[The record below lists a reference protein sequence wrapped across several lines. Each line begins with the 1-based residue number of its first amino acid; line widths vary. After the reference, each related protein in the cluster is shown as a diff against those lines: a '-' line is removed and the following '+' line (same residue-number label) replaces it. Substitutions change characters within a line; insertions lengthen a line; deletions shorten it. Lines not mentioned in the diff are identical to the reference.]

1 MTLSFPN
8 VGRVLLQAALLLG
21 AIATVVHGRAQARTT
36 GATSR
41 YISAAYGYALRV
53 PASWERISGVRWTPA
68 GPPADLTVMTPDH
81 QAAFGVIVAPTGDR
95 VYSGREL
102 QDVALRLLAQEN
114 QISPLVKI
122 QTQRVVV
129 NGVAY
134 QAAGGY
140 LISGSPLMASVAAV
154 AVTQRHHRLY
164 AIANLAYLQVYTAPP
179 AGPGFSPTDTPV
191 GNAEPPQLAPRA
203 RPAAVSTV
211 VAARADA
218 ALGGSQARG
227 SVNGRP
233 GSAGGSPVPALNL
246 GRASGAASA
255 TRPQRYPS
263 HHRIGDFSQALAQ
276 GRQIPRQRPSDPP
289 APLPTD
295 RLRGNRCRTSQD
307 AGLAVVDRNCAFD
320 VDRQT
325 LATMFSSFTIDPAAA
340 DDQRPAAAVGV
351 DGFRSVSDPAQGYR
365 IAYPAQWTRVPAPGT
380 LAFARSA
387 DQNAGVGVT
396 VAPIDAASLSE
407 ADLSAAADHQLATV
421 ATYPGALVH
430 QTVHAGGATYVV
442 AFASGAGVTTPGG
455 GLGQARVVVV
465 ATASRHRLYTTTGI
479 GLTVLGAGEDATPIL
494 YPYFAP
500 FSTLARRYQSTPDT
514 HAQEAGLA
522 LRAALTLV
530 VDPRA

>member
-1 MTLSFPN
+1 MTLFVPN
-8 VGRVLLQAALLLG
+8 VGRVLLQAMLLLG
-21 AIATVVHGRAQARTT
+21 AIATVVPGRVQARTT
-36 GATSR
+36 GATLR
-41 YISAAYGYALRV
+41 YTSAAYGYSLRA
-53 PASWERISGVRWTPA
+53 PASWERIPGVRWTPA

-81 QAAFGVIVAPTGDR
+81 QAAFGVMVAPTGDR
-95 VYSGREL
+95 VYSDLEI

-114 QISPLVKI
+114 QISPVVKI
-122 QTQRVVV
+122 ETKRVVV

-191 GNAEPPQLAPRA
+191 GNAAPPQRVQ
-203 RPAAVSTV
+203 PAAVSTV

-218 ALGGSQARG
+218 APGGAQARG

-233 GSAGGSPVPALNL
+233 GGAGVPPVPALNPR
-246 GRASGAASA
+246 RASSAASA

-276 GRQIPRQRPSDPP
+276 GRQIFRQRPLAPP

-307 AGLAVVDRNCAFD
+307 AGLAVVDRNCAFNA
-320 VDRQT
+320 DRQALVT
-325 LATMFSSFTIDPAAA
+325 IFSSFTIDPATA
-340 DDQRPAAAVGV
+340 DDGRPAAAVGV

-365 IAYPAQWTRVPAPGT
+365 IAYPAQWARVPTPGT

-407 ADLSAAADHQLATV
+407 ADLRAAADHQLATV
-421 ATYPGALVH
+421 ATYSGALVH
-430 QTVHAGGATYVV
+430 RTVRAGGATYVI
-442 AFASGAGVTTPGG
+442 AFASGAGVTTAGG
-455 GLGQARVVVV
+455 GLGQAQVVVV
-465 ATASRHRLYTTTGI
+465 ATAARHRLYTTAGI
-479 GLTVLGAGEDATPIL
+479 GLTVRGAGEDSTPIL

-500 FSTLARRYQSTPDT
+500 FSTLARRYQSIPDT
-514 HAQEAGLA
+514 HAQEVGLA
-522 LRAALTLV
+522 LRAALTLF
-530 VDPRA
+530 VDPRAS

>member
-1 MTLSFPN
+1 MTLSVPK

-21 AIATVVHGRAQARTT
+21 AITTAVPDRAQARTA
-36 GATSR
+36 GAATR
-41 YISAAYGYALRV
+41 YTSAAYGYALRA
-53 PASWERISGVRWTPA
+53 PASWVRLPGVRWTPA
-68 GPPADLTVMTPDH
+68 GPPADLTIMTPDH

-122 QTQRVVV
+122 QTQRAVV

-134 QAAGGY
+134 EAAGGF

-191 GNAEPPQLAPRA
+191 GNAEPA
-203 RPAAVSTV
+203 RPALPAAVSTA

-218 ALGGSQARG
+218 AA
-227 SVNGRP
+227 
-233 GSAGGSPVPALNL
+233 GSAQD
-246 GRASGAASA
+246 R
-255 TRPQRYPS
+255 
-263 HHRIGDFSQALAQ
+263 
-276 GRQIPRQRPSDPP
+276 GRQISRQRPSDPP

-307 AGLAVVDRNCAFD
+307 AGLAVVDRNCAFNA
-320 VDRQT
+320 DRQALVT
-325 LATMFSSFTIDPAAA
+325 IFSSFTIDPTAA
-340 DDQRPAAAVGV
+340 DDRRPAAAVGV
-351 DGFRSVSDPAQGYR
+351 DGFRSVSDPARGYR
-365 IAYPAQWTRVPAPGT
+365 IAYPAQWARVPAPGT

-465 ATASRHRLYTTTGI
+465 ATASRHRLYTATGI
-479 GLTVLGAGEDATPIL
+479 GLTVLGAGEDSTPIL

-500 FSTLARRYQSTPDT
+500 FSTLARRYQSIPDT
-514 HAQEAGLA
+514 HAQEAALA
-522 LRAALTLV
+522 FQAALTLV

>member
-1 MTLSFPN
+1 M
-8 VGRVLLQAALLLG
+8 
-21 AIATVVHGRAQARTT
+21 
-36 GATSR
+36 
-41 YISAAYGYALRV
+41 
-53 PASWERISGVRWTPA
+53 RWTPA

-140 LISGSPLMASVAAV
+140 LISGSPLMAAVAAV

-164 AIANLAYLQVYTAPP
+164 AVANLAYLQVYTAPP

-191 GNAEPPQLAPRA
+191 GNAEPARRA
-203 RPAAVSTV
+203 RPALPAAVSTA

-218 ALGGSQARG
+218 A
-227 SVNGRP
+227 
-233 GSAGGSPVPALNL
+233 GSAQG
-246 GRASGAASA
+246 
-255 TRPQRYPS
+255 
-263 HHRIGDFSQALAQ
+263 Q
-276 GRQIPRQRPSDPP
+276 GRQISRQRPSAPP

-295 RLRGNRCRTSQD
+295 RLRGNRCRTVQD
-307 AGLAVVDRNCAFD
+307 AGLAVVDRNCAFN
-320 VDRQT
+320 VDRQALVT
-325 LATMFSSFTIDPAAA
+325 IFSSFTIDLAAA
-340 DDQRPAAAVGV
+340 DDRRPAAAVGV
-351 DGFRSVSDPAQGYR
+351 DGFRSVSDAAQGYR
-365 IAYPAQWTRVPAPGT
+365 IAYPAQWARVPAPGT

-430 QTVHAGGATYVV
+430 QTVHAGGVTYVV
-442 AFASGAGVTTPGG
+442 ALARGAGVTTAGG
-455 GLGQARVVVV
+455 GLGQAQVVVV

-479 GLTVLGAGEDATPIL
+479 GLTVLGAGEDTTPIL

-500 FSTLARRYQSTPDT
+500 FSTLARRYQHPLDT
-514 HAQEAGLA
+514 HAQEAALA

-530 VDPRA
+530 VDPRAPAPLSGLAPPHTGHVAAVRTRGRVDVPPLRRGTGKATMERGRRGGRRAWRGARGVQEHPVSPALTRCEKE

>member
-1 MTLSFPN
+1 MTLSVPK

-21 AIATVVHGRAQARTT
+21 AITTAVPGRVQARTT

-41 YISAAYGYALRV
+41 YTSTAYGYALRT

-81 QAAFGVIVAPTGDR
+81 QAAFGVIVTPTGDR
-95 VYSGREL
+95 VYSGPEL
-102 QDVALRLLAQEN
+102 RDVALRLLAQEN

-191 GNAEPPQLAPRA
+191 GGNAEPA
-203 RPAAVSTV
+203 RPALPALPAAVSTV

-218 ALGGSQARG
+218 AA
-227 SVNGRP
+227 
-233 GSAGGSPVPALNL
+233 GSAQG
-246 GRASGAASA
+246 
-255 TRPQRYPS
+255 
-263 HHRIGDFSQALAQ
+263 Q

-307 AGLAVVDRNCAFD
+307 AGLAVVDRNCAFNA
-320 VDRQT
+320 DRQA
-325 LATMFSSFTIDPAAA
+325 LVTMFSTFTIDPAAA
-340 DDQRPAAAVGV
+340 DDRRPAAAVGV
-351 DGFRSVSDPAQGYR
+351 DGFRSVSDPARGYR
-365 IAYPAQWTRVPAPGT
+365 IAYPAQWARVPAPGT

-396 VAPIDAASLSE
+396 IAPIDAASLSE

-500 FSTLARRYQSTPDT
+500 FSTLARWYQSIPDT

-522 LRAALTLV
+522 FQAALTLV